1 MDLLSEIAYGNRAL
15 VVTLYGK
22 TAEGELV
29 PVLVDSEGH
38 VLVKVI
44 EEAP

>member
-1 MDLLSEIAYGNRAL
+1 MELLSEIAYGKRAL
-15 VVTLYGK
+15 VVTVYGK

-29 PVLVDSEGH
+29 PLLVDDEGH